1 MAEGAFRL
9 VTGNR
14 LTDGVPVYFA
24 GPQQWS
30 PNISDAWLVAEAE
43 SAALLA
49 EAETVPRPPH
59 PVIAPYLV
67 EAVVE
72 DEAVKPLTLRE
83 RIRAFGPTA

>member
-1 MAEGAFRL
+1 MADNALRL

-30 PNISDAWLVAEAE
+30 PNFTDAWLVAEAE

-49 EAETVPRPPH
+49 EAEAVPPPH
-59 PVIAPYLV
+59 PVVAPYLT

-72 DEAVKPLTLRE
+72 GGLVRPLSLRE